1 MEEMNAKQA
10 ERERGFTILGVLI
23 AVLIMGTMAAVAVP
37 KFSGAMAAA
46 NTSRIQAD
54 LAAIDTAIALYS
66 IDKGVEPTALNQL
79 GDYLENSGKIKPP
92 TGKCNIDGK
101 IEAVPGTEYSISD
114 DKEGAGMQAH
124 LGKYTIYD
132 FGTKSDSKTEG
143 QN

>member
-1 MEEMNAKQA
+1 MCARRADTADCPSGVFLRERSVQSKMEEMNAKQA

-66 IDKGVEPTALNQL
+66 IDKGGAHCPEP
-79 GDYLENSGKIKPP
+79 
-92 TGKCNIDGK
+92 
-101 IEAVPGTEYSISD
+101 
-114 DKEGAGMQAH
+114 AG
-124 LGKYTIYD
+124 
-132 FGTKSDSKTEG
+132 
-143 QN
+143 